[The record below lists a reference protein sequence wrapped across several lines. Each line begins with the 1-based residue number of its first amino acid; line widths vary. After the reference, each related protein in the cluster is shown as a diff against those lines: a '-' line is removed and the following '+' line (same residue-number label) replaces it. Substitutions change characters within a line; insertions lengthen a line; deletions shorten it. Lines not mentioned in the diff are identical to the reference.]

1 MLPNCTST
9 TNIYRPVSTRLG
21 KISTFSTSYFGRDNS
36 TGIDLTEIITKTL
49 MGKKIN
55 KIWLKQKMDK
65 NKKLSLIEVIS
76 MAVGTMIGASIFSI
90 FGLGAKIAGNDL
102 PEAFI
107 LSGIYALAVAYS
119 YAILGSKI
127 ISNAG
132 PIAFILKG
140 LGDSIVTGALSI
152 LMWLT
157 YVISIALFVKG
168 FAGYFLPFIHVDS
181 TAFTIGIVE
190 VIVISFFTALNFFG
204 SKNVGKAEFYIV
216 LIKLSILLVF
226 ILGGFMSINWEMAKP
241 GFDMAHTKGLLNASI
256 IFFLS
261 YMGFGL
267 ITNASENIRNPE
279 KNVPK
284 AIFISIFFVMIFYI
298 LISLVT
304 IGNLPLPDIIKAQEN
319 ALAIAAKPFLG
330 NFGFILITIGALFS
344 ISSALNA
351 TIFGGAN
358 IAYSLAKDGELP
370 ESFERKVWFKSTEG
384 LYFTAGL
391 GLFFALFFNLGAIAS
406 ITSTVFTV
414 IYIFVLI
421 SHLKLR
427 KEYGGNNILLYINL
441 IVLLIVFGALM
452 KYQWDT
458 QRSAFYGSI
467 FTFIGAFIVEY
478 LYRKVTKRE
487 IKDTRISTHLKQ
499 KI

>member
-1 MLPNCTST
+1 M
-9 TNIYRPVSTRLG
+9 
-21 KISTFSTSYFGRDNS
+21 K
-36 TGIDLTEIITKTL
+36 E
-49 MGKKIN
+49 
-55 KIWLKQKMDK
+55 

-107 LSGIYALAVAYS
+107 LSGIYALVVAYS
-119 YAILGSKI
+119 YAILGGKI

-140 LGDSIVTGALSI
+140 LGDSVITGALSI

-157 YVISIALFVKG
+157 YVVSISLFVKG
-168 FAGYFLPFIHVDS
+168 FAGYLLPFIHIEA
-181 TAFTIGIVE
+181 TTLAIGIVE

-204 SKNVGKAEFYIV
+204 SKAVGKAEFYIV

-226 ILGGFMSINWEMAKP
+226 ILGGFMTINWGMAKP
-241 GFDMAHTKGLLNASI
+241 NFDAPHTSGLLNASI

-267 ITNASENIRNPE
+267 ITNASENIKNPK
-279 KNVPK
+279 KNVPL
-284 AIFISIFFVMIFYI
+284 AIFISILFVMVFYI

-304 IGNLPLPDIIKAQEN
+304 IGNLPLADIIKAQEN

-370 ESFERKVWFKSTEG
+370 EAFERKIWFKSREG
-384 LYFTAGL
+384 LYITAGL
-391 GLFFALFFNLGAIAS
+391 GLLFALFFDLGAIAS

-421 SHLKLR
+421 SHLKLQ
-427 KEYGGNNILLYINL
+427 KEYGGNRMLIIFNLTILLL
-441 IVLLIVFGALM
+441 VFAALM

-458 QRSAFYGSI
+458 QKTAFYASI
-467 FTFIGAFIVEY
+467 FTFIGALIIEY
-478 LYRKVTKRE
+478 LFRKYKKRE
-487 IKDTRISTHLKQ
+487 MNNK

>member
-1 MLPNCTST
+1 
-9 TNIYRPVSTRLG
+9 
-21 KISTFSTSYFGRDNS
+21 
-36 TGIDLTEIITKTL
+36 
-49 MGKKIN
+49 MGQN
-55 KIWLKQKMDK
+55 KQ
-65 NKKLSLIEVIS
+65 LSLVEVIS

-107 LSGIYALAVAYS
+107 LSGIYALVVAYS
-119 YAILGSKI
+119 YATLGGKI

-140 LGDSIVTGALSI
+140 LGDSIISGALSI

-168 FAGYFLPFIHVDS
+168 FAGYLLPFIHVEP
-181 TAFTIGIVE
+181 TTITIGIVE
-190 VIVISFFTALNFFG
+190 IIVISFFTALNFFG
-204 SKNVGKAEFYIV
+204 SKAVGKAEFYIV

-226 ILGGFMSINWEMAKP
+226 ILGGFMTINWGMAEP
-241 GFDMAHTKGLLNASI
+241 GFDAPHTNGLLNASI

-267 ITNASENIRNPE
+267 ITNASENIKNPT
-279 KNVPK
+279 KNVPR
-284 AIFISIFFVMIFYI
+284 AIFISILFVMLFYI

-304 IGNLPLPDIIKAQEN
+304 IGNLPLQDIIKAQEN

-370 ESFERKVWFKSTEG
+370 ETFERKIWFKSSEG
-384 LYFTAGL
+384 LYITAGL
-391 GLFFALFFNLGAIAS
+391 GLLFALFFDLGAIAS

-421 SHLKLR
+421 SHLKLQ
-427 KEYGGNNILLYINL
+427 KEYGGNRIVLFINL
-441 IVLLIVFGALM
+441 IILTIVFVALM

-458 QRSAFYGSI
+458 QTSAFYGSI
-467 FTFIGAFIVEY
+467 FTFVGAFIVEY
-478 LYRKVTKRE
+478 FYRKYGKRE
-487 IKDTRISTHLKQ
+487 MKAMSPQ
-499 KI
+499 